1 MRGANGRINEGGSF
15 GWEARVPF
23 WGERLVGRPR
33 RNWRETLKGGLEGTL
48 QGHKTGRTPW
58 GDFRKERHG
67 AKPVKTGREKA
78 FRGGMVGKRERE
90 KRLEEEGAR
99 TENNGLNRDTQLR
112 EMRVGY
118 GKFKR

>member
-1 MRGANGRINEGGSF
+1 M
-15 GWEARVPF
+15 
-23 WGERLVGRPR
+23 
-33 RNWRETLKGGLEGTL
+33 
-48 QGHKTGRTPW
+48 
-58 GDFRKERHG
+58 
-67 AKPVKTGREKA
+67 KTGREKA